1 MRSRSTA
8 GAGLALA
15 CLLALTACGGGGSSD
30 DSGNEEPAAVES
42 TAEAAT
48 ANEIPDLVGMDQSS
62 AEEQLTEL
70 GVRFDSK
77 VESSSEDAG
86 QVIAQDPEEGTPVG
100 GDGPQV
106 TLTVA
111 GDPPAVPNVMGSSV
125 DDARRDLEK
134 LGFTV
139 EETDVFAPDAPNGEV
154 VGQDPEAGDNNA
166 ATVTL
171 EVARP
176 PQSMPFKDTKPITS
190 GGSSGPQTESAEIG
204 NVEYAEAWVLESHSS
219 FNRSSNEFGVN
230 LAGDYSE
237 VEGKLG
243 INTSLSDTSC
253 KATVTFSNEQG
264 RPLGENTYNVTF
276 SNPVDVKFSVAD
288 VIRLNIDAR
297 LNADQ
302 GDCSLVF
309 GDFQATGLKESS
321 SDSTGSS
328 SSANPSESASEEP
341 SESASPE
348 STSSPSSQ

>member
-30 DSGNEEPAAVES
+30 DSGNEPAAVES
-42 TAEAAT
+42 ITEAAT
-48 ANEIPDLVGMDQSS
+48 ANEIPDLVDMDQST
-62 AEEQLTEL
+62 AEERLTEL

-77 VESSSEDAG
+77 VQSSSEDAG
-86 QVIAQDPEEGTPVG
+86 QVIAQDPEEGTPIE

-125 DDARRDLEK
+125 DDARRDLEN

-139 EETDVFAPDAPNGEV
+139 EETDVFAPEASNGEV
-154 VGQDPEAGDNNA
+154 VGQDPDAGDQNA

-176 PQSMPFKDTKPITS
+176 PQTMPFKDTKPITS

-204 NVEYAEAWVLESHSS
+204 NVEYAEAWVLESYSS
-219 FNRSSNEFGVN
+219 FSRSSNEFGVN

-243 INTSLSDTSC
+243 INTSMSDTSC

-297 LNADQ
+297 LNSDQ

-321 SDSTGSS
+321 SDSS
-328 SSANPSESASEEP
+328 SSAGPSPSASEEP
-341 SESASPE
+341 SEPASPE
-348 STSSPSSQ
+348 STSSPSSE

>member
-1 MRSRSTA
+1 MRSRPTA
-8 GAGLALA
+8 GIGLALS

-30 DSGNEEPAAVES
+30 ESGNEPAAVES
-42 TAEAAT
+42 TTEAAT
-48 ANEIPDLVGMDQSS
+48 ANVIPDLVGKDQSS

-77 VESSSEDAG
+77 IESSSQEAG
-86 QVIAQDPEEGTPVG
+86 TVIAQDPEEGTPVE
-100 GDGPQV
+100 GDGPRV

-111 GDPPAVPNVMGSSV
+111 GDPPAVPDVKGSSV

-139 EETDVFAPDAPNGEV
+139 EETEVFAPEASNGEV
-154 VGQDPEAGDNNA
+154 VGQDPEAGDSNA

-190 GGSSGPQTESAEIG
+190 GGSSGPQVDSAQIG
-204 NVEYAEAWVLESHSS
+204 SEEYAEAWILGS
-219 FNRSSNEFGVN
+219 FGRSSSEFGVN

-243 INTSLSDTSC
+243 VNTSDSDTDC
-253 KATVTFSNEQG
+253 KATVSFTNEQG
-264 RPLGENTYNVTF
+264 RPLGDGTYNVTF
-276 SNPVDVKFSVAD
+276 STPVDVKFSVAD
-288 VIRLNIDAR
+288 VVRLNIDAR
-297 LNADQ
+297 LTSEQ
-302 GDCSLVF
+302 GECGLVF

-321 SDSTGSS
+321 SNSS
-328 SSANPSESASEEP
+328 SSADPSQRASEDP
-341 SESASPE
+341 SESASPD